1 MLLAASIVC
10 PEKNGQLSNIS
21 LSANTVAERIS
32 DLSSNIY
39 DQLREKA
46 KRFHAYSVALDEST
60 DITDTAQLEIY
71 VRGVEDNFEVME
83 ELLTV
88 IPMHG
93 QTTTQD
99 IFCQLCDAIVD
110 AVCHGRGLLE

>member
-1 MLLAASIVC
+1 MVLIIGIIISCGVSVFLIGFLIFGF
-10 PEKNGQLSNIS
+10 GQEFLFRCIPS
-21 LSANTVAERIS
+21 
-32 DLSSNIY
+32 
-39 DQLREKA
+39 
-46 KRFHAYSVALDEST
+46 FHAYSVALDEST

>member
-1 MLLAASIVC
+1 M
-10 PEKNGQLSNIS
+10 
-21 LSANTVAERIS
+21 AEHIS
-32 DLSSNIY
+32 DLSNNIY

-71 VRGVEDNFEVME
+71 VRGVEDHFEVME

-93 QTTTQD
+93 QTTVSGC
-99 IFCQLCDAIVD
+99 IPL
-110 AVCHGRGLLE
+110 AV